1 MEAGRGACNPDYT
14 LTSWPE
20 DLSEA
25 EAERQELLVHVHF
38 DAKCRVENIEGLFGP
53 SDDGVSEVDLA
64 ARFEKE
70 EKEELEVNSG

>member
-1 MEAGRGACNPDYT
+1 M
-14 LTSWPE
+14 
-20 DLSEA
+20 
-25 EAERQELLVHVHF
+25 HVHF

>member
-1 MEAGRGACNPDYT
+1 VEAGRGACNPDYT
-14 LTSWPE
+14 LTFWPE

-38 DAKCRVENIEGLFGP
+38 DAKYRVENIEGLFGP

-70 EKEELEVNSG
+70 EKEELEGNSG